1 MKVESIMITQLSHR
15 SRKLTSSAIR
25 EILKVASSPDVI
37 SFAGGIPAPETFPV
51 DLLRIA
57 SDRIFTAQ
65 ASEALQYSVTEGY
78 LPLRQWIANKHSA
91 EIDNVLITT
100 GSQQALDLLAK
111 ALIDPGTKVLVESPT
126 YLGALQAFSL
136 FEPEYVELACDDSG
150 ILTEALPEAL
160 IAQARLAYLMP
171 NFQNPTG
178 RVMPEERRREFC
190 RRMRE
195 AGVLIIEDDPY
206 GELDFEGMALS
217 SLRSVNPEGVAY
229 LGSFSKVLA
238 PGLRVG
244 YVVAPSWLTA
254 KLTQLKQAA
263 DLHTSSL
270 DQRLA
275 CGVLESGH
283 MEAQIGAIRS
293 LYASRCKAMLAA
305 LECNMPAGVR
315 WSRPRGG
322 MFIWA
327 ELPEGFDSQALLQRS
342 IAASQPARVAFVPGA
357 PFYASSP
364 RPNCLRL
371 SYVTVSEERIA
382 QGIAQLAANIYEFLP

>member
-1 MKVESIMITQLSHR
+1 MTES
-15 SRKLTSSAIR
+15 
-25 EILKVASSPDVI
+25 
-37 SFAGGIPAPETFPV
+37 
-51 DLLRIA
+51 
-57 SDRIFTAQ
+57 
-65 ASEALQYSVTEGY
+65 Y

-217 SLRSVNPEGVAY
+217 SLRSVNPEGVA
-229 LGSFSKVLA
+229 
-238 PGLRVG
+238 
-244 YVVAPSWLTA
+244 
-254 KLTQLKQAA
+254 
-263 DLHTSSL
+263 
-270 DQRLA
+270 
-275 CGVLESGH
+275 
-283 MEAQIGAIRS
+283 
-293 LYASRCKAMLAA
+293 
-305 LECNMPAGVR
+305 
-315 WSRPRGG
+315 
-322 MFIWA
+322 
-327 ELPEGFDSQALLQRS
+327 
-342 IAASQPARVAFVPGA
+342 
-357 PFYASSP
+357 
-364 RPNCLRL
+364 
-371 SYVTVSEERIA
+371 
-382 QGIAQLAANIYEFLP
+382 

>member
-136 FEPEYVELACDDSG
+136 FEPEYVELA
-150 ILTEALPEAL
+150 
-160 IAQARLAYLMP
+160 
-171 NFQNPTG
+171 
-178 RVMPEERRREFC
+178 
-190 RRMRE
+190 
-195 AGVLIIEDDPY
+195 
-206 GELDFEGMALS
+206 
-217 SLRSVNPEGVAY
+217 
-229 LGSFSKVLA
+229 
-238 PGLRVG
+238 
-244 YVVAPSWLTA
+244 
-254 KLTQLKQAA
+254 
-263 DLHTSSL
+263 
-270 DQRLA
+270 
-275 CGVLESGH
+275 
-283 MEAQIGAIRS
+283 
-293 LYASRCKAMLAA
+293 
-305 LECNMPAGVR
+305 
-315 WSRPRGG
+315 
-322 MFIWA
+322 
-327 ELPEGFDSQALLQRS
+327 
-342 IAASQPARVAFVPGA
+342 
-357 PFYASSP
+357 
-364 RPNCLRL
+364 
-371 SYVTVSEERIA
+371 
-382 QGIAQLAANIYEFLP
+382 